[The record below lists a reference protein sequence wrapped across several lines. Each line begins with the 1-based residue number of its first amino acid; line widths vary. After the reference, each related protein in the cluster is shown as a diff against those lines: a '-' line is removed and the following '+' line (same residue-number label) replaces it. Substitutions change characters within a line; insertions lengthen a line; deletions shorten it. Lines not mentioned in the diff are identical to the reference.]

1 MCQESETSKHA
12 AAGGTLR
19 AMPLSP
25 VGEDAEDCGMGILHR
40 PAGPGLMA
48 MPPETSR
55 LEMEK

>member
-19 AMPLSP
+19 AMPLSCA
-25 VGEDAEDCGMGILHR
+25 GEDAEDCGMGILHC

-55 LEMEK
+55 LEMEE

>member
-1 MCQESETSKHA
+1 MCQESETSKHT

-25 VGEDAEDCGMGILHR
+25 VGEDAEDCGMGILHH